1 MRSSPLINTGQAW
14 DYSGAIIRIKNST
27 MSFDTQPPKLLRLN
41 QELRENTVRQREGAE
56 GTRPYLDGGGFV
68 KTNVLDI
75 VHDLWITLKGLQK
88 SATRFGNGPLLT
100 FLLQVI
106 HKDIVILF
114 SLWGKKKKTKNT
126 KMGTMLTPYNS
137 YNSHLPPLAG
147 FLRRQHRHTL
157 CLDVKLLLQRWEA

>member
-114 SLWGKKKKTKNT
+114 SLWGKKEKQKTQKWAQC
-126 KMGTMLTPYNS
+126 
-137 YNSHLPPLAG
+137 SHLIIHIIPTCLHWLASSG
-147 FLRRQHRHTL
+147 VSTDTL
-157 CLDVKLLLQRWEA
+157 SASM